1 MAAGTQVGPG
11 SGGIL
16 SLPPMPTWAMATVI
30 TGWIITWSAIG
41 AWKMITRD
49 A

>member
-16 SLPPMPTWAMATVI
+16 SLPPMPTWAMITVI